1 MDTEINPDDFDA
13 AVFDLDGVL
22 ANTARVHALAWK
34 QVFDRVL
41 SKHQSRGTKVGQEF
55 DIETDY
61 LRHVDGRA
69 RLDGIRAFLTSRKL
83 TLPEG
88 DASAEETL
96 DTVAGIGRMKNRL
109 VRDLLER
116 NSKAE
121 PGAKELLKSLRAAGV
136 KVAVASSSANC
147 ATVLEAAGLTD
158 LVDVRVD
165 GVDARELRL
174 PGKPDPALFFEALRR
189 LDIAAGRAVL
199 LEDAD
204 AGIEAGRRAGFKR
217 IIGIAKDRERER
229 RLAEL
234 GADVVVPDLS
244 HITVAERSGSGH
256 LGI

>member
-1 MDTEINPDDFDA
+1 MNTEFDPDDFDA

-22 ANTARVHALAWK
+22 ASTARIHALVWK

-41 SKHQSRGTKVGQEF
+41 SRHRSRGVKVGKDF

-61 LRHVDGRA
+61 LRYVDGRP
-69 RLDGIRAFLTSRKL
+69 RLDGVRVFLSSRRL

-88 DASAEETL
+88 DANAAETL

-109 VRDLLER
+109 VRDLLKR

-121 PGAKELLKSLRAAGV
+121 PGAKKLLQSLRAAGV

-147 ATVLEAAGLTD
+147 ATVLEAAGLSG
-158 LVDVRVD
+158 LVDIRVD
-165 GVDARELRL
+165 GVDARRLGL
-174 PGKPDPALFFEALRR
+174 PGKPDPELFLEALRR
-189 LDIAAGRAVL
+189 LGIAADRAVL

-204 AGIEAGRRAGFKR
+204 AGIEAGRRTGFKR
-217 IIGIAKDRERER
+217 VIGIGKDRERER
-229 RLAEL
+229 RLIDL

-244 HITVAERSGSGH
+244 HITVAGRSGSGH

>member
-1 MDTEINPDDFDA
+1 MDTEIDPDDFDA

-22 ANTARVHALAWK
+22 ADTARIHASVWK

-41 SKHQSRGTKVGQEF
+41 SRHQSRGMKVDKEF
-55 DIETDY
+55 DIDTDY
-61 LRHVDGRA
+61 LRYVDGRP
-69 RLDGIRAFLTSRKL
+69 RLDGIRAFLASRRL

-109 VRDLLER
+109 VRDLLKR
-116 NSKAE
+116 HGKAE
-121 PGAKELLKSLRAAGV
+121 LGAKELLQSLRAAGV

-147 ATVLEAAGLTD
+147 ATVLEAAGLTG
-158 LVDVRVD
+158 LVGIRVD
-165 GVDARELRL
+165 GVDARRMGL
-174 PGKPDPALFFEALRR
+174 PGKPDPALFLETLRR
-189 LDIAAGRAVL
+189 LGIAADRAVL

-204 AGIEAGRRAGFKR
+204 AGIKAGRRAGFKR
-217 IIGIAKDRERER
+217 VIGIAKDRERER
-229 RLAEL
+229 RLTDL

-244 HITVAERSGSGH
+244 HITVAGRSGSGQ